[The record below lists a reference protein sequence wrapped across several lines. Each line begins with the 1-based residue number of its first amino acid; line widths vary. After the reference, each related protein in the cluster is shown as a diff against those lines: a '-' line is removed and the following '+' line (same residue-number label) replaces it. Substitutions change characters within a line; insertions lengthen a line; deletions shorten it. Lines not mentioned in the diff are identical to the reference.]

1 MHLHEFH
8 SINTLDVGASANTTF
23 GIDFNDTLQPADF
36 DMLTSDRSYKVK
48 VEAPVGELL
57 SAVTMNEND
66 FKSKQ
71 SEYFIETRF
80 ILWLFVMRC

>member
-48 VEAPVGELL
+48 VKAPVGELL
-57 SAVTMNEND
+57 
-66 FKSKQ
+66 
-71 SEYFIETRF
+71 
-80 ILWLFVMRC
+80 